1 VRKLGKRN
9 LGEQSGV
16 RYLNGYLENGY
27 FPEPTVFAGNNKMRI
42 FQEEIFGPAV
52 SVTKF
57 KTLEEA
63 IEMGNDTVYG
73 LGSGVWSLVIT
84 SLSIVNTRPRST
96 LPGAAHYP
104 LRNTQFSSLSL
115 VSEVWSWGCREGRL
129 LKLAVKVSPLNF
141 QVAEVAFQMYGS
153 LTGHSCLGILA

>member
-1 VRKLGKRN
+1 
-9 LGEQSGV
+9 
-16 RYLNGYLENGY
+16 LENGY
-27 FPEPTVFAGNNKMRI
+27 FLEPTVFAGNNKMRI

-63 IEMGNDTVYG
+63 IEIGNDTVYG

-104 LRNTQFSSLSL
+104 LPNTQLSSLSL

-129 LKLAVKVSPLNF
+129 LKLPVKVRPLNF

-153 LTGHSCLGILA
+153 LTCHSCLGVLA